1 MAIPKMCRSPIFEK
15 HIFPAENTGNMP
27 EIAVFAHFHWTF
39 SVYFLFFS
47 HKRCEIKDIVNSN
60 SQYFVKIAGTADCRA
75 GKTGFL
81 QFLESY
87 SIFHS

>member
-1 MAIPKMCRSPIFEK
+1 MS
-15 HIFPAENTGNMP
+15 
-27 EIAVFAHFHWTF
+27 EIAVLAHFHWTF
-39 SVYFLFFS
+39 SLYFLFFFT
-47 HKRCEIKDIVNSN
+47 ENVFDSN

-75 GKTGFL
+75 GKADFL